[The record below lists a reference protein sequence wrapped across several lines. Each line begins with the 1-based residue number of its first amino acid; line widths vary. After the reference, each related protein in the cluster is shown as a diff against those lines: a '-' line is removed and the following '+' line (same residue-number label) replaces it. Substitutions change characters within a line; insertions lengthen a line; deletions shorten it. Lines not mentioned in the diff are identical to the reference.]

1 MLMMLV
7 VSLRGV
13 NHRFWSLLGCSGRNI
28 NIFLANKVS
37 FRVYPEEIIKNTVM
51 FILKQY
57 LWYLRFKC
65 SLCHALIELL
75 WVYSNFLLSIPD
87 FFRCSSF
94 HLHSPLPPSPNRV
107 SAASNVGIEE
117 IWCNPSFCYIRQLLL
132 EEKEAL
138 LGDIGFLQVQLVIIK
153 WCTLVYSGSI
163 QVDTS

>member
-1 MLMMLV
+1 MLV

-37 FRVYPEEIIKNTVM
+37 FRVYREEIVKNTVM

-65 SLCHALIELL
+65 SLCHALMELL

-87 FFRCSSF
+87 FFRCSSS
-94 HLHSPLPPSPNRV
+94 HLHSPPPPPPT
-107 SAASNVGIEE
+107 G
-117 IWCNPSFCYIRQLLL
+117 YQLLL
-132 EEKEAL
+132 MQEQKRFGVTLLFATLGNYYLEKKKHCWEILA
-138 LGDIGFLQVQLVIIK
+138 F
-153 WCTLVYSGSI
+153 CRYS
-163 QVDTS
+163 Q

>member
-37 FRVYPEEIIKNTVM
+37 FRVYREEIIKNTVM

-94 HLHSPLPPSPNRV
+94 HLHSPLPPPPT
-107 SAASNVGIEE
+107 G
-117 IWCNPSFCYIRQLLL
+117 YQLLL
-132 EEKEAL
+132 MQEQKRFGVTL
-138 LGDIGFLQVQLVIIK
+138 LFA
-153 WCTLVYSGSI
+153 TLGNYYLKKKKHCWEILAFCRYS
-163 QVDTS
+163 Q